1 MDAQPTRLAYDTVDG
16 LVSLAMG
23 HWMLTDNMYLE
34 GSGRIRRSQIRVK
47 IRSESDRPNYETQ
60 RYVICESL
68 VQHTF
73 YVLRPEL
80 THVLGM
86 VTDLLWAD
94 QTLLRD
100 WVVTKVGFGLVQT
113 HAARHGRAR
122 WDLPLRSGEIYS
134 GPLV

>member
-1 MDAQPTRLAYDTVDG
+1 MDLDR
-16 LVSLAMG
+16 
-23 HWMLTDNMYLE
+23 
-34 GSGRIRRSQIRVK
+34 SGRIRRSRIRVE

-60 RYVICESL
+60 RYVLCESL

-94 QTLLRD
+94 QTLLPD
-100 WVVTKVGFGLVQT
+100 WVVTNVGFWLVQT
-113 HAARHGRAR
+113 HAARHGWAR

-134 GPLV
+134 GPVV

>member
-1 MDAQPTRLAYDTVDG
+1 MD
-16 LVSLAMG
+16 
-23 HWMLTDNMYLE
+23 LE
-34 GSGRIRRSQIRVK
+34 RSGRIRRSRIRVE
-47 IRSESDRPNYETQ
+47 IRSKSDKPTYETQ

-68 VQHTF
+68 VQHMF

>member
-1 MDAQPTRLAYDTVDG
+1 MD
-16 LVSLAMG
+16 
-23 HWMLTDNMYLE
+23 LE
-34 GSGRIRRSQIRVK
+34 RYGRILRSWIQVE
-47 IRSESDRPNYETQ
+47 IRSESDRPNYETK

-94 QTLLRD
+94 QTLLRE

-113 HAARHGRAR
+113 HAARRGRAR
-122 WDLPLRSGEIYS
+122 WDLPLQSGEIYS
-134 GPLV
+134 RPLV

>member
-1 MDAQPTRLAYDTVDG
+1 MD
-16 LVSLAMG
+16 S
-23 HWMLTDNMYLE
+23 E
-34 GSGRIRRSQIRVK
+34 GSGRIRVD

-68 VQHTF
+68 VQHMF

-94 QTLLRD
+94 QTLLRN
-100 WVVTKVGFGLVQT
+100 WVVTKVGFGFIQT
-113 HAARHGRAR
+113 HAARRG
-122 WDLPLRSGEIYS
+122 
-134 GPLV
+134 

>member
-1 MDAQPTRLAYDTVDG
+1 M
-16 LVSLAMG
+16 
-23 HWMLTDNMYLE
+23 NLE
-34 GSGRIRRSQIRVK
+34 KSGRIRRSRIRVE
-47 IRSESDRPNYETQ
+47 IRSESDRPNYETS

-86 VTDLLWAD
+86 LTYLLWAD
-94 QTLLRD
+94 QTLLRN

-113 HAARHGRAR
+113 HAARRGRAR

>member
-1 MDAQPTRLAYDTVDG
+1 MD
-16 LVSLAMG
+16 
-23 HWMLTDNMYLE
+23 LE
-34 GSGRIRRSQIRVK
+34 RSVRIRHSRIRVE

-80 THVLGM
+80 THVLRM

-94 QTLLRD
+94 QTLLHD

-113 HAARHGRAR
+113 HTVRHGRAR

>member
-1 MDAQPTRLAYDTVDG
+1 MD
-16 LVSLAMG
+16 
-23 HWMLTDNMYLE
+23 LE
-34 GSGRIRRSQIRVK
+34 RSGRIRHSWIRVE
-47 IRSESDRPNYETQ
+47 IRTESDRPNYETQ
-60 RYVICESL
+60 QYVICESP

-80 THVLGM
+80 VHVLGM

-94 QTLLRD
+94 QILLRN
-100 WVVTKVGFGLVQT
+100 WVVTKVGFGFVQS

-122 WDLPLRSGEIYS
+122 WDLPLRLGEIYS

>member
-1 MDAQPTRLAYDTVDG
+1 MD
-16 LVSLAMG
+16 
-23 HWMLTDNMYLE
+23 LE
-34 GSGRIRRSQIRVK
+34 GSSRIRCSRIRVE
-47 IRSESDRPNYETQ
+47 IRSKSDGPNYETQ
-60 RYVICESL
+60 QYVICESL
-68 VQHTF
+68 VQHMF

-113 HAARHGRAR
+113 HAVRHGRAR
-122 WDLPLRSGEIYS
+122 WDLPLRLGEIYY
-134 GPLV
+134 GPFV

>member
-1 MDAQPTRLAYDTVDG
+1 MDSQ
-16 LVSLAMG
+16 
-23 HWMLTDNMYLE
+23 
-34 GSGRIRRSQIRVK
+34 GSGLIRRSRIRVD

-94 QTLLRD
+94 QMLLRD
-100 WVVTKVGFGLVQT
+100 WVVTRVGFGFV
-113 HAARHGRAR
+113 
-122 WDLPLRSGEIYS
+122 
-134 GPLV
+134 

>member
-1 MDAQPTRLAYDTVDG
+1 MD
-16 LVSLAMG
+16 S
-23 HWMLTDNMYLE
+23 E
-34 GSGRIRRSQIRVK
+34 GSGGIRRSRIRVE

-80 THVLGM
+80 THVLEM

-113 HAARHGRAR
+113 HVVRHGRAR

>member
-1 MDAQPTRLAYDTVDG
+1 MD
-16 LVSLAMG
+16 
-23 HWMLTDNMYLE
+23 LE
-34 GSGRIRRSQIRVK
+34 GSGRIDVVG
-47 IRSESDRPNYETQ
+47 SESDRPNYETQ

-80 THVLGM
+80 AHELGM
-86 VTDLLWAD
+86 VKDLLWAN
-94 QTLLRD
+94 QMLLHD
-100 WVVTKVGFGLVQT
+100 WVVTKVGFGFVQS
-113 HAARHGRAR
+113 HVARHGRAR

>member
-1 MDAQPTRLAYDTVDG
+1 MD
-16 LVSLAMG
+16 S
-23 HWMLTDNMYLE
+23 E
-34 GSGRIRRSQIRVK
+34 GSGQIRRSRIRVD
-47 IRSESDRPNYETQ
+47 IRSELDRPNYETQ

-80 THVLGM
+80 AHVLGM

-100 WVVTKVGFGLVQT
+100 WVVTKVGFRLVQT

-134 GPLV
+134 GGLV

>member
-1 MDAQPTRLAYDTVDG
+1 MD
-16 LVSLAMG
+16 S
-23 HWMLTDNMYLE
+23 E
-34 GSGRIRRSQIRVK
+34 GSGRIRRSQIRVE
-47 IRSESDRPNYETQ
+47 IRSESDITNYETQ
-60 RYVICESL
+60 HYVICESL

-80 THVLGM
+80 AHVLGM
-86 VTDLLWAD
+86 VTDLLWAN

-100 WVVTKVGFGLVQT
+100 CVVTKVGFRLVQT

-134 GPLV
+134 GPHV

>member
-1 MDAQPTRLAYDTVDG
+1 MD
-16 LVSLAMG
+16 SK
-23 HWMLTDNMYLE
+23 
-34 GSGRIRRSQIRVK
+34 GSARIRYSRIRVE

-80 THVLGM
+80 AHVLGM
-86 VTDLLWAD
+86 VTDLLWAN

-100 WVVTKVGFGLVQT
+100 WVVTKVGFRLVQT
-113 HAARHGRAR
+113 HAARHGQAR

-134 GPLV
+134 GPLM

>member
-1 MDAQPTRLAYDTVDG
+1 MD
-16 LVSLAMG
+16 
-23 HWMLTDNMYLE
+23 LE
-34 GSGRIRRSQIRVK
+34 ESGWIRCSRIRVE

-60 RYVICESL
+60 RYVICEYL

-94 QTLLRD
+94 QTLLRN
-100 WVVTKVGFGLVQT
+100 WVVTKVGFGLVQN
-113 HAARHGRAR
+113 HAVRYGGAR
-122 WDLPLRSGEIYS
+122 WDLPLRSGDVYS

>member
-1 MDAQPTRLAYDTVDG
+1 MD
-16 LVSLAMG
+16 
-23 HWMLTDNMYLE
+23 LE
-34 GSGRIRRSQIRVK
+34 RSARIRRSKIRVE
-47 IRSESDRPNYETQ
+47 IRSELDRPNYETQ

-68 VQHTF
+68 VEHTF
-73 YVLRPEL
+73 YVLRPEM

-100 WVVTKVGFGLVQT
+100 WVVTKVGFGYVQS

-122 WDLPLRSGEIYS
+122 
-134 GPLV
+134 

>member
-1 MDAQPTRLAYDTVDG
+1 MD
-16 LVSLAMG
+16 
-23 HWMLTDNMYLE
+23 LE
-34 GSGRIRRSQIRVK
+34 RSGRIRNKVRVGQTK
-47 IRSESDRPNYETQ
+47 LYETQ
-60 RYVICESL
+60 QYVICESL
-68 VQHTF
+68 VQHMF

-86 VTDLLWAD
+86 VIDLLWAD
-94 QTLLRD
+94 QTLLHD

-134 GPLV
+134 GPIV

>member
-1 MDAQPTRLAYDTVDG
+1 MD
-16 LVSLAMG
+16 
-23 HWMLTDNMYLE
+23 LE
-34 GSGRIRRSQIRVK
+34 RSGRIRHSRIRVE

-68 VQHTF
+68 VQQTF

-80 THVLGM
+80 AHVLGM
-86 VTDLLWAD
+86 VTNLLWAD

-100 WVVTKVGFGLVQT
+100 WVVTKVGFEYVQS

-122 WDLPLRSGEIYS
+122 WDLPLRLGEIYF
-134 GPLV
+134 GPLM